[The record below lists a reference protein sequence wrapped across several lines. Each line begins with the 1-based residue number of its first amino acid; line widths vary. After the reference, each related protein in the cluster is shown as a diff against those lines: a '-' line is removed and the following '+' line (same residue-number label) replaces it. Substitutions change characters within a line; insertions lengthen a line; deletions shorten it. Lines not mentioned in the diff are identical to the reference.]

1 MDAIQISDPL
11 FPLDAEMQA
20 NIELERAGRHGDLD
34 GVELHLDLAIHAY
47 VSASYLRA
55 AENGH
60 TPIVKLLNDRMDV
73 PTRRT
78 ALLAAAVEGRPDI
91 ARAVLATKPVSVTA
105 GPQGQVAFNVAVD
118 QGRACMMDVLAPWA
132 DHASLGNALC
142 RSVGRNDLDLVNAL
156 IPHCAPDI
164 IGSALLWAA
173 HDGLV
178 DMVDTLMPHAED
190 DALVRATE
198 PARRH
203 LHLDIV
209 NMLRDGQTRR
219 MLQAALDL
227 PQARRP
233 ARRM

>member
-11 FPLDAEMQA
+11 FPMDAEMQA
-20 NIELERAGRHGDLD
+20 NIEMERAGRHGDLD

-47 VSASYLRA
+47 VSAAYLRA

-73 PTRRT
+73 PTRRS

-91 ARAVLATKPVSVTA
+91 ARAVLANKPVSITA
-105 GPQGQVAFNVAVD
+105 GPEGHVAFNVAVD

-132 DHASLGNALC
+132 DHMHLSAALGRAQ
-142 RSVGRNDLDLVNAL
+142 GRNDVDLATAL
-156 IPHCAPDI
+156 SPHCPPDI
-164 IGSALLWAA
+164 IATVLRWAA
-173 HDGLV
+173 HDGLL
-178 DMVDTLMPHAED
+178 DMVQALLPHAET
-190 DALVRATE
+190 DALL
-198 PARRH
+198 PAMTAANH
-203 LHLDIV
+203 NLHTDV
-209 NMLRDGQTRR
+209 ANVLRDWQTRR

>member
-1 MDAIQISDPL
+1 MDTIQISDPL

-20 NIELERAGRHGDLD
+20 NIEVERSGRHGDLH

-47 VSASYLRA
+47 VSAAYLRA

-91 ARAVLATKPVSVTA
+91 ARAVLSRTPVSITA
-105 GPQGQVAFNVAVD
+105 GPAGQVAFKVAVD
-118 QGRACMMDVLAPWA
+118 QGRACMMVVLAPWA
-132 DHASLGNALC
+132 DHASLANALC
-142 RSVGRNDLDLVNAL
+142 RSVARNEQDLVSAL
-156 IPHCAPDI
+156 IPHCGPDI
-164 IGSALLWAA
+164 IASALLWAA
-173 HDGLV
+173 SDGLL
-178 DMVDTLMPHAED
+178 DMVEALMPHAEA
-190 DALVRATE
+190 DALL
-198 PARRH
+198 PAMTAAKRH
-203 LHLDIV
+203 LHADV
-209 NMLRDGQTRR
+209 ANVLRDGQTRR

-227 PQARRP
+227 PDTRRA